1 MVYSR
6 WQFISVPL
14 LTLFLVISGR
24 VVADDLLFIIDGVGE
39 PELSNVRNRVEPFQF
54 THSSR
59 FSKRYLDTLRRN
71 SERRA
76 REALRPY
83 GYYHATVDSE
93 IRKNREGKWVIE
105 LHIAPGP
112 PLIIRELNLGLK
124 GDGSNLEELQEWKA
138 EWPLTVGQRLIQPQ
152 WDLQKQKAVEIAH
165 SQGFLRA
172 EFTQHE
178 LAVDLESN
186 AATLTLILDTGE
198 QAVMGEVTFLQ
209 DTVKPSVLESLPRF
223 KYGDPYDAW
232 LMERFRIDI
241 WRTGYFSSIDILE
254 DRQLDESPPHVNL
267 SVKTEPRKLNTYQG
281 ALGVGSD
288 TGPRIQFSW
297 NRHLISRNGDSFSI
311 ATGWQD
317 HNEELFVRGN
327 YRIPRQAK
335 SRQFWVADLLIKK
348 ENEDLLVRENE
359 FDDTLIKLAN
369 GNIDDYSL
377 RLGRLKIRNRK
388 HGYMQLFETMYTEYL
403 RESIDY
409 KLNPGDPQALIN
421 LLTQEAGEIP
431 LSKTENSLSV
441 GVNYDLP
448 NIRGNGFEMVGQR
461 HRAWAFTSND
471 AWGSDVDFSQVYF
484 SSRWNFIK
492 GKQWKFHLRGEVG
505 YSHARVED
513 IVVDIDGRS
522 IEFSLTELPNLYRFK
537 AGGST
542 SVRGYDFESLSSN
555 GIGSNNIVTA
565 SAEVEYLFQPKWSLA
580 AFIDVG
586 NAFNDWSS
594 MSLKKG
600 AGVGIRWYSI
610 AGPIRVDVAQG
621 LDHPDKPWQ
630 IHFTIGTSLF

>member
-1 MVYSR
+1 MVHSR

-14 LTLFLVISGR
+14 LTLFLVLPGR
-24 VVADDLLFIIDGVGE
+24 VVADDLLFIINGVGE
-39 PELSNVRNRVEPFQF
+39 PELSNVRNRVEPFQL

-59 FSKRYLDTLRRN
+59 FSKRYLDILRHN

-112 PLIIRELNLGLK
+112 PLLVRELNLGLK
-124 GDGSNLEELQEWKA
+124 GEGSNLEELQKWKA

-165 SQGFLRA
+165 NQGFLQA

-186 AATLTLILDTGE
+186 AATLTLVLDTGE

-209 DTVKPSVLESLPRF
+209 DSVKSRVLQSLPRF

-241 WRTGYFSSIDILE
+241 WRTGYFGSIDILE

-281 ALGVGSD
+281 AVGVGSD

-327 YRIPRQAK
+327 YRIPRQEGHGN
-335 SRQFWVADLLIKK
+335 SGLLI
-348 ENEDLLVRENE
+348 
-359 FDDTLIKLAN
+359 
-369 GNIDDYSL
+369 Y
-377 RLGRLKIRNRK
+377 
-388 HGYMQLFETMYTEYL
+388 
-403 RESIDY
+403 
-409 KLNPGDPQALIN
+409 
-421 LLTQEAGEIP
+421 
-431 LSKTENSLSV
+431 
-441 GVNYDLP
+441 
-448 NIRGNGFEMVGQR
+448 
-461 HRAWAFTSND
+461 
-471 AWGSDVDFSQVYF
+471 
-484 SSRWNFIK
+484 
-492 GKQWKFHLRGEVG
+492 
-505 YSHARVED
+505 
-513 IVVDIDGRS
+513 
-522 IEFSLTELPNLYRFK
+522 
-537 AGGST
+537 
-542 SVRGYDFESLSSN
+542 
-555 GIGSNNIVTA
+555 
-565 SAEVEYLFQPKWSLA
+565 
-580 AFIDVG
+580 
-586 NAFNDWSS
+586 
-594 MSLKKG
+594 
-600 AGVGIRWYSI
+600 
-610 AGPIRVDVAQG
+610 
-621 LDHPDKPWQ
+621 
-630 IHFTIGTSLF
+630 